1 MNRLE
6 RGASM
11 RRALLFV
18 LLVGAASCQGVP
30 LLAPAGSAIF
40 LTANPTFIS
49 INGGVSTITGL
60 VTRPDGVTVSDGTVV
75 NFFTDLGHIDSE
87 GKTGD
92 GIVRVNLVSDGHSG
106 TAHVQAF
113 SGGPSSTGS
122 TTSASST
129 LATGSRA
136 IFGVATTTTTTT
148 TIVVT
153 TVPSTTPV
161 TTPGNG
167 TTEGNPIQVLIG
179 NVNAA
184 TVLLAP
190 SGPKLV
196 QGRPLTMV
204 ASVFDSAGN
213 PLANVPVFFTISP
226 PTSTEFLDSSGTTP
240 EFTDTN
246 GQAMDTLHTKQ
257 PPGSAET
264 AITVVATVPSGPQGT
279 ATVLVN

>member
-1 MNRLE
+1 
-6 RGASM
+6 M
-11 RRALLFV
+11 RRALLFG
-18 LLVGAASCQGVP
+18 LLVGAASCHGVP
-30 LLAPAGSAIF
+30 LFAPAGSAIF
-40 LTANPTFIS
+40 LTANPTFIP
-49 INGGVSTITGL
+49 INGGVATITGF
-60 VTRPDGVTVSDGTVV
+60 VTRPDGVSVADGTAVD
-75 NFFTDLGHIDSE
+75 FFTDLGHIDAQ

-106 TAHVQAF
+106 TAHIQAF
-113 SGGPSSTGS
+113 SGGPVSTAS
-122 TTSASST
+122 TTSSSST

-136 IFGVATTTTTTT
+136 IFGVGTTTTTTT
-148 TIVVT
+148 TVVVT
-153 TVPSTTPV
+153 TIPITTPT

-167 TTEGNPIQVLIG
+167 TTEGNPIEVLIG

-184 TVLLAP
+184 TILIQP

-213 PLANVPVFFTISP
+213 PLANVPVFFTINP

-240 EFTDTN
+240 EFTNTN
-246 GQAMDTLHTKQ
+246 GQAFDTLHTKQ

-264 AITVVATVPSGPQGT
+264 AITVVATVPSGPQNSV
-279 ATVLVN
+279 TVLVN